1 MFFIINIINK
11 IFNKI
16 FLTIDR
22 IRTII
27 LFKINNVTYS
37 TFRTNGVPFIMA
49 VGNNTII
56 KIGQNFAMNNEYKGN
71 RIGFNTKCTI
81 IVGHGCKIIIGNN
94 VGISQ
99 TTLIAQADIT
109 IKDNV
114 KIGGGVKI
122 YTTDFHSLD
131 PSVRAS
137 EYDCLSCQTASIII
151 CEHAFIGA
159 GSIILKGVTIGR
171 NSIIGAGSVVT
182 KDVPDNEI
190 WAGNPAR
197 FIRKINYYEK

>member
-1 MFFIINIINK
+1 MFVIIKIINK

-37 TFRTNGVPFIMA
+37 TFRTNGVPFIMR
-49 VGNNTII
+49 VGNNTTI

-71 RIGFNTKCTI
+71 RIGYNTKCTI
-81 IVGHGCKIIIGNN
+81 IVGHDCKIIIGND

-99 TTLIAQADIT
+99 TTLIAKDDIT
-109 IKDNV
+109 IKDYV

-131 PSVRAS
+131 PFVRAS
-137 EYDCLSCQTASIII
+137 KHDTKSCKTAPIVIN
-151 CEHAFIGA
+151 ENAFIGA

-197 FIRKINYYEK
+197 FIRKIIYYEK